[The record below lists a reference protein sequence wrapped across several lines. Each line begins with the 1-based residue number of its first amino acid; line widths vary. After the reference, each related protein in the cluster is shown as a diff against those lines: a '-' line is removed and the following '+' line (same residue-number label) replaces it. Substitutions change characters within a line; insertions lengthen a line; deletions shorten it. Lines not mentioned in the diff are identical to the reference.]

1 MTIYFCSNGRRFH
14 AAKIFVA
21 LSVAVSAHLAHGQPA
36 RLGPSQLDQVVS
48 RIALYPDPLL
58 AQVLAASSYWDQ
70 IPEAATW
77 AQQHGYLTGEA
88 LAQAIHQDN
97 LNWDPSVIALLP
109 FPSVLQMM
117 AQDPAWAQQLGQAVL
132 TQREDVMDAV
142 QRMRKKAKE
151 FGYLQSNNYLTVNE
165 DQGYI
170 EILPAAPG
178 VIYVPTYDPLVVFA
192 RPARGLVIGGAIHF
206 GAGIT
211 IGGWFAPWG
220 WTSPGL
226 LWPSH
231 AIVIDRPWVRGW
243 VGREAYAHPYFHPW
257 VRAAGPRVERHEI
270 HRR

>member
-77 AQQHGYLTGEA
+77 AQQHSYLTGET
-88 LAQAIHQDN
+88 LAQAIRQDN

-117 AQDPAWAQQLGQAVL
+117 AQDPAWTQQLGQAVL
-132 TQREDVMDAV
+132 TQRAEVMDAV

-151 FGYLQSNNYLTVNE
+151 FGYLQSNNYMTVNE

-170 EILPAAPG
+170 EILPEAPG

-192 RPARGLVIGGAIHF
+192 HPAHGLLSAEPF
-206 GAGIT
+206 SSAPALQLGAGLLP
-211 IGGWFAPWG
+211 GDGPAPG
-220 WTSPGL
+220 CFGPAT
-226 LWPSH
+226 PS
-231 AIVIDRPWVRGW
+231 
-243 VGREAYAHPYFHPW
+243 
-257 VRAAGPRVERHEI
+257 
-270 HRR
+270 